1 MADELTISIN
11 KLINIINNNI
21 INKII
26 INNDLEVIF
35 NDIIKNIL
43 LKPNLNNDFLIK
55 INTKNKCIKCNRIA
69 EYINSNNENMC
80 WVHSL

>member
-26 INNDLEVIF
+26 INNDL
-35 NDIIKNIL
+35 
-43 LKPNLNNDFLIK
+43 
-55 INTKNKCIKCNRIA
+55 
-69 EYINSNNENMC
+69 
-80 WVHSL
+80 